1 MNHLLRMS
9 ISFSV
14 ILRVCFLVCLVISVE
29 AENGYD
35 ASRYKII
42 IEREPFGHELV
53 EEEPTVTPEHEIALA
68 NAAAKAAEKELRLCF
83 IFETNRGEIRAGF
96 QNKTAKPGDPK
107 SIMLGVGESFR
118 GMKLLAVNLEE
129 SSATLDRDG
138 VRVNFS
144 LAKAPVPASK
154 NTTAAVPR
162 RFGSGFRPPTK
173 PSEPKPVEPQL
184 SPEQQAQRR
193 AEIQENLR
201 QYQMEV
207 IRTGMPPLPIP
218 LTKEMDDQ
226 LVSEGILPPSN

>member
-1 MNHLLRMS
+1 MNHRLDMKV
-9 ISFSV
+9 SFS
-14 ILRVCFLVCLVISVE
+14 FLVWICCMIGSVFSVQSE
-29 AENGYD
+29 TVYD
-35 ASRYKII
+35 ASRYELI
-42 IEREPFGHELV
+42 IEREPFGKWLW
-53 EEEPTVTPEHEIALA
+53 EPTVLRVVALA
-68 NAAAKAAEKELRLCF
+68 QAAAQAAEKELRLCF
-83 IFETNRGEIRAGF
+83 IFETNQGEIRAGF

-144 LAKAPVPASK
+144 LAKAPTPVTK
-154 NTTAAVPR
+154 NTTVAAPR
-162 RFGSGFRPPTK
+162 RFGSGFQSPEK
-173 PSEPKPVEPQL
+173 PSEPKPPLEPQL

-207 IRTGMPPLPIP
+207 LRTGMPPLPIP

-226 LVSEGILPPSN
+226 LVSEGILPPAN

>member
-1 MNHLLRMS
+1 V
-9 ISFSV
+9 V
-14 ILRVCFLVCLVISVE
+14 I
-29 AENGYD
+29 
-35 ASRYKII
+35 
-42 IEREPFGHELV
+42 
-53 EEEPTVTPEHEIALA
+53 EEPTVTPERELALA
-68 NAAAKAAEKELRLCF
+68 KAAAQAAEKELRLCF
-83 IFETNRGEIRAGF
+83 IFETNQGEIRAGF

-144 LAKAPVPASK
+144 LAKVPMPVTK
-154 NTTAAVPR
+154 NTTVATPR
-162 RFGSGFRPPTK
+162 RFNSGFRSPEK
-173 PSEPKPVEPQL
+173 PSEPKPSAEPQL

-207 IRTGMPPLPIP
+207 LRTGMPPLPIP

-226 LVSEGILPPSN
+226 LVSEGILPPAN